1 MPTSNNNSSITSPK
15 NNTTKSHQP
24 IPKTDRFSKKVLSPL
39 KTRSDTD
46 RSESSCSISR
56 SRNSTNRSSR
66 TATSLSR
73 SRSVRSTNS
82 VRSSYSRFSTDD
94 EDVSVEGEEGEGEEE
109 EESEQDSSSD
119 SEQQQESPANL
130 KRSTSKT
137 SSISKK
143 STIKFE
149 KINRDVSKAT
159 PQNNPVLAVLENA
172 KRQSLSASRTF
183 SSLANNNNTST
194 NNEKITKKRKKAK
207 VAICTSNTR
216 YELIRRVAR
225 KLNFKE
231 VSDEDDWMLF
241 WTDCSV
247 SLGVLGCDSDYDQIQ
262 S

>member
-94 EDVSVEGEEGEGEEE
+94 EDVSVEGEEGEEE

-216 YELIRRVAR
+216 YEVIRRVAR

-231 VSDEDDWMLF
+231 VNDEDDWMLF